1 MPPGFDEALACSRG
15 QNPSIR
21 FPLATSGWLL
31 GLNGAHLGEDMRLYP
46 GSNSIGSSA
55 RCSIVVTAPE
65 TGRHHAMIDVLSGE
79 SALIKPGSTQRDL
92 FVNGVQ
98 CRSTLPLCHGDIIQ
112 IGEQYF
118 AYIALLPAFSDER
131 KTIQFRE
138 RLTSKYLCTI
148 GWLVELTGDKEGRD
162 YRLFPGE
169 NRVGSKPG
177 LEVVL
182 LDPEV
187 KDRHAVI
194 TRHQE
199 NWTIVPVSVTE
210 PFQVNGVP
218 STGTVLQNGDV
229 LRLGQREFMFRTC
242 RLAFTK

>member
-1 MPPGFDEALACSRG
+1 
-15 QNPSIR
+15 
-21 FPLATSGWLL
+21 
-31 GLNGAHLGEDMRLYP
+31 
-46 GSNSIGSSA
+46 
-55 RCSIVVTAPE
+55 
-65 TGRHHAMIDVLSGE
+65 MIDVLSGE

-112 IGEQYF
+112 IGEQFF
-118 AYIALLPAFSDER
+118 AYVALLPGFAEDR
-131 KTIQFRE
+131 KTIQFRD
-138 RLTSKYLCTI
+138 RLTSKYLFTI

-169 NRVGSKPG
+169 NRIGSKPG

-182 LDPEV
+182 FDPEV
-187 KDRHAVI
+187 KERHAVI

-199 NWTIVPVSVTE
+199 NWTIVPVSVTD
-210 PFQVNGVP
+210 PFHVNGVP

-229 LRLGQREFMFRTC
+229 LRLGQREFMFRAC